1 MKIIDKPI
9 DEIQEYE
16 NNPRK
21 NDEAVDVVAKSITA
35 FGFKVPIVLD
45 KKGVIIAGHTRYKA
59 AKSLGMKTV
68 PCVIASDLSQVK
80 AKAYRLADNRTAEIA
95 DWDTEKLHEELA
107 ELELAEFDM
116 SDFDFPDLEKMT
128 DVKEQTVKTKFAV
141 IVDCPNEKVQAELFD
156 TLSEM
161 GYEPRLQSL

>member
-1 MKIIDKPI
+1 MKIIDKKL
-9 DEIQEYE
+9 DEIVEYA

-35 FGFKVPIVLD
+35 FGFKVPLVID
-45 KKGVIIAGHTRYKA
+45 KKNVIIAGHTRYKA

-80 AKAYRLADNRTAEIA
+80 AQAYRLADNRTAEIA
-95 DWDTEKLHEELA
+95 EWDTEKLHEELA

-116 SDFDFPDLEKMT
+116 SGFDFPDLESATEPKPA
-128 DVKEQTVKTKFAV
+128 QIKTKFAV
-141 IVDCPNEKVQAELFD
+141 IVDCPNEKAQSELFD
-156 TLSEM
+156 ALTEM